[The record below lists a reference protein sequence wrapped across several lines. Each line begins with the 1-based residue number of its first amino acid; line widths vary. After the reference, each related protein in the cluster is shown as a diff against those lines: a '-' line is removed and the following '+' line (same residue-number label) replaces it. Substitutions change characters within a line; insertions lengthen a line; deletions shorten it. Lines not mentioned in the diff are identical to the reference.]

1 MCLGIPAQIVNGPND
16 NQMSEVDILGVRRW
30 VSIHMVPNAKIGDFV
45 LVHAGFALEIISEQF
60 AAETL
65 ELFRQMEMPG
75 TENLEPIEL
84 PKLPHL
90 IGLP

>member
-1 MCLGIPAQIVNGPND
+1 MCLGIPAKIVDGPND
-16 NQMSEVDILGVRRW
+16 NQMAEADILGVRRW
-30 VSIHMVPNAKIGDFV
+30 VSIHMVPEAKQGDFV

-75 TENLEPIEL
+75 TEHLEPLEMPEL
-84 PKLPHL
+84 PTLPAL
-90 IGLP
+90 Q

>member
-1 MCLGIPAQIVNGPND
+1 MCLGIPAKLVDEPND
-16 NQMSEVDILGVRRW
+16 NGMAEVEILGVRRF
-30 VSIHMVPNAKIGDFV
+30 VSTHMVPTAKLGDFV

-84 PKLPHL
+84 PELERPM
-90 IGLP
+90 GLS